1 MRTRQQR
8 NRQNN
13 VNNQQVV
20 ANSNIQSPVAEVE
33 EEQIPVT
40 VESTTPTTTTTRTST
55 RARRKSES
63 SKTKNT
69 TNNNILNRNARFD
82 LKKTLKKA
90 TTKFN
95 RACKQILKLDQKIN
109 DLQNSY
115 TNAIETDRKTFK
127 IVYRMQLATLEGLH
141 EAYIEYIEKKVNEI
155 RDLKNK
161 IFGADDNTQQ
171 QQDQQQEP
179 AIELSS

>member
-1 MRTRQQR
+1 MRTRQQSV
-8 NRQNN
+8 RQNN
-13 VNNQQVV
+13 LNRQQEQNLQSSSVAIVVEQAVAVV
-20 ANSNIQSPVAEVE
+20 A
-33 EEQIPVT
+33 
-40 VESTTPTTTTTRTST
+40 STTTTTTRRT
-55 RARRKSES
+55 RRKSES
-63 SKTKNT
+63 SKAINS
-69 TNNNILNRNARFD
+69 TNNSLNRNTRFD
-82 LKKTLKKA
+82 LKRILKKA

-161 IFGADDNTQQ
+161 IFGVDDNRQE
-171 QQDQQQEP
+171 QQEEEEE
-179 AIELSS
+179 ASLVSTH

>member
-1 MRTRQQR
+1 MRPRQR
-8 NRQNN
+8 NRQCN
-13 VNNQQVV
+13 VNNRQQQGETTP
-20 ANSNIQSPVAEVE
+20 SIQPPVAIIEEDEEVIRV
-33 EEQIPVT
+33 QTPM
-40 VESTTPTTTTTRTST
+40 TTTTTTTTRT
-55 RARRKSES
+55 RRISETTKSNRTNS
-63 SKTKNT
+63 NT
-69 TNNNILNRNARFD
+69 LNRIKRFD

-90 TTKFN
+90 TVKFN

-141 EAYIEYIEKKVNEI
+141 EAYIEYIERKVNEI

-161 IFGADDNTQQ
+161 LFGIDETNDNISQP
-171 QQDQQQEP
+171 QQEQVNQNN
-179 AIELSS
+179 S